1 MMGFTGVIRILLNK
15 KRPLRV
21 CLLAYAVV
29 FYVAELSLDSACWA
43 SSCTS
48 SAVDA
53 SVSVDNVLAV
63 SLRDCIYWTFASTGS
78 AAYASVSNYVC
89 HNESTSFI

>member
-1 MMGFTGVIRILLNK
+1 MPFGI
-15 KRPLRV
+15 
-21 CLLAYAVV
+21 AVV

-43 SSCTS
+43 SSCTG

-63 SLRDCIYWTFASTGS
+63 SLRDCIYWAFASTGS